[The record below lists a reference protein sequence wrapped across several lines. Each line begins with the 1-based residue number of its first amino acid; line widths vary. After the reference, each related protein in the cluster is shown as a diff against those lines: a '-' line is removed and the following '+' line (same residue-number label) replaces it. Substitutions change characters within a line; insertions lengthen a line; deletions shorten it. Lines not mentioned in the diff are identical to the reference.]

1 MSDPVRT
8 AADAAT
14 TRDYKEPSPMSF
26 LLSEEQRMISEGVR
40 AFVEKELQPHEAL
53 VEKLDAVPDDLFD
66 ELKRKAI
73 AAGYYAINMPEEHG
87 GGGLGASQRAVAE
100 IEFGRTSRA
109 LAIICNRP
117 APILKSCVGDQIET
131 YLKPVI
137 SGERWEC
144 FALTEPGAGSDA
156 RAITTKAVEDGGD
169 YVINGTKQ
177 FITMAMRA
185 DFIIV
190 FAVTGIEATPK
201 GERKRITAFLVDKD
215 TPGIEVTPLD
225 VLSNRGMK
233 SCIISFTDVRVPARN
248 ILGGEGNGFA
258 IAKSWI
264 FSGRVMLAANCV
276 GLAERAMAI
285 AAGWANTRKAFGQT
299 IGQFQ
304 GTAFKFADMAME
316 IHATRLMVLDGAAKM
331 DDGTITQREASQI
344 NLFGSEMAGRV
355 TDNAL
360 QVMGGMGITK
370 EMPLERFWRDARV
383 ERIWEGTSEIHRDI
397 ISRDVLREHAA

>member
-1 MSDPVRT
+1 
-8 AADAAT
+8 
-14 TRDYKEPSPMSF
+14 MSF

-53 VEKLDAVPDDLFD
+53 VEKLDAVPDELFD

-137 SGERWEC
+137 TGERWEC

-156 RAITTKAVEDGGD
+156 RAITTKAVEDGAD

-190 FAVTGIEATPK
+190 FAVTGVEATPK

-285 AAGWANTRKAFGQT
+285 AAEWANTRKAFGRT
-299 IGQFQ
+299 IGDFQ

-331 DDGTITQREASQI
+331 EAGTITQREASQI